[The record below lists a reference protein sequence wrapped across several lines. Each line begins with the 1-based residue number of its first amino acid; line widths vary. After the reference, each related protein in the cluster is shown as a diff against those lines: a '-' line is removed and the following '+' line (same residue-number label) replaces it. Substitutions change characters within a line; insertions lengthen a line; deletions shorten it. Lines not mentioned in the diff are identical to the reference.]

1 VHELKAGDSAK
12 RVAYFKWFLDFHD
25 RDGEGILEVT
35 FFTDEEYF
43 HLLKYINSRNS
54 RV

>member
-12 RVAYFKWFLDFHD
+12 RVAYCKWFLDFLD
-25 RDGEGILEVT
+25 RDGEDILDVT
-35 FFTDEEYF
+35 FFTDKEYF
-43 HLLKYINSRNS
+43 HLLKYINSQNS